1 MVLRVVHAA
10 QYLCAMSDV
19 SLVLRYTRRWVQYG
33 VFAHIVICT
42 LVGAVEG
49 VLGK

>member
-1 MVLRVVHAA
+1 MKEL
-10 QYLCAMSDV
+10 
-19 SLVLRYTRRWVQYG
+19 SLIFRYTRRWIQYG
-33 VFAHIVICT
+33 VFAHTIICT

>member
-1 MVLRVVHAA
+1 M
-10 QYLCAMSDV
+10 CAMNEF
-19 SLVLRYTRRWVQYG
+19 SLVIRYTRRWIQYG
-33 VFAHIVICT
+33 VFAHIMICT